1 MERNKL
7 SITVLEKKI
16 IELLN
21 KLKSNHLNLL
31 TFQEQSEVL
40 KIQNSDLKKQLSLI
54 TEENKSLKITNNLL
68 GSNEGRQET
77 KSKINSLIK
86 EVENCIQQV
95 SEIK

>member
-31 TFQEQSEVL
+31 TFQEQNEVL

-54 TEENKSLKITNNLL
+54 TEENKSLKITNN
-68 GSNEGRQET
+68 
-77 KSKINSLIK
+77 
-86 EVENCIQQV
+86 
-95 SEIK
+95 

>member
-31 TFQEQSEVL
+31 TFQEQNEVL

-54 TEENKSLKITNNLL
+54 TEENKSLKITNNLIL
-68 GSNEGRQET
+68 
-77 KSKINSLIK
+77 
-86 EVENCIQQV
+86 
-95 SEIK
+95 